1 MVRFNS
7 VSFENVFCFSALLSQ
22 RSCNFIIMPLG
33 VDFDQTNESQD
44 FMADLSQAGN
54 VAFLKS
60 LIRTLAQKN
69 PNYFEYDDVL
79 A

>member
-1 MVRFNS
+1 
-7 VSFENVFCFSALLSQ
+7 
-22 RSCNFIIMPLG
+22 MPLG

-79 A
+79 AWIK

>member
-1 MVRFNS
+1 
-7 VSFENVFCFSALLSQ
+7 
-22 RSCNFIIMPLG
+22 MPLG

-54 VAFLKS
+54 VVFLKI
-60 LIRTLAQKN
+60 LIRTLALKN

-79 A
+79 AWIK

>member
-1 MVRFNS
+1 
-7 VSFENVFCFSALLSQ
+7 
-22 RSCNFIIMPLG
+22 MPLG
-33 VDFDQTNESQD
+33 VDFDLTNESHD
-44 FMADLSQAGN
+44 FMADQSQAGN

-69 PNYFEYDDVL
+69 PSYFEYDDVL